1 MTESDISDQS
11 NSAQA
16 GRDSYPTTTRIAL
29 RVEYNGARF
38 SGWQKQKSPTLA
50 TIQGALEAALSK
62 VADSTIE
69 VVCAGRTDSGVHATA
84 QIVHFDTPIDRGV
97 KAWELGVN
105 SLLPPTIRVTQA
117 QVVDDKFH
125 ARFSA
130 VYRRY
135 NYILHRR
142 SVASALI
149 GDLVTTQRR
158 NLDVDAMNAGAKFLL
173 GEQDFSSFRAAG
185 CQSKTANRCI
195 IEASFSESG
204 EYLVFSICANAFLQH
219 MVRNIMGSMLAVGS
233 GAKSPDWIES
243 LLAAKDRTQA
253 AITAPPQGLYLV
265 EVGYPDIFLS
275 PARLVKPPVL
285 ASHN

>member
-1 MTESDISDQS
+1 MTESDTFEQS

-16 GRDSYPTTTRIAL
+16 GRDTYPATTRIAL
-29 RVEYNGARF
+29 RVEYNGAKF

-50 TIQGALEAALSK
+50 TVQGALETALSK
-62 VADSTIE
+62 VANSTIE
-69 VVCAGRTDSGVHATA
+69 VICAGRTDSGVHATA
-84 QIVHFDTPIDRGV
+84 QIVHFDTPIDRGA

-105 SLLPPTIRVTQA
+105 SLLPPTIRVTKA
-117 QVVDDKFH
+117 LVVDDKFH

-135 NYILHRR
+135 NYILHTR
-142 SVASALI
+142 SIASALVA
-149 GDLVTTQRR
+149 DLVTTQRR
-158 NLDVDAMNAGAKFLL
+158 DLDVDAMNAGAKFLL

-195 IEASFSESG
+195 NEAFFSEHG
-204 EYLVFSICANAFLQH
+204 EFLVFSICANAFLQH

-233 GAKSPDWIES
+233 GDKNPQWIAS

-253 AITAPPQGLYLV
+253 AITVPPQGLYLV
-265 EVGYPDIFLS
+265 EVGYPANLLS
-275 PARLVKPPVL
+275 PARLVKPPVI